1 MEETDLIIGV
11 ILVTKVCPKCKTENL
26 DSSGFCQEC
35 GERLNEPVKVPQKNK
50 EPNRFDK
57 WWNKQSTGRKVL
69 YTGLIF
75 FVCLIAVFS
84 IVLLSWENTAKINN
98 YQGPGETIQI
108 QIDYSGSWNGFVAY
122 NDNTTKRSIL
132 KLNGTGPKTV
142 NLTGY
147 VTDMA
152 YNFNKLDNNSE
163 TLKVTLLGNGTI
175 INSTNTSDAEG
186 TVDIDWNVLTGYK
199 KN

>member
-1 MEETDLIIGV
+1 M
-11 ILVTKVCPKCKTENL
+11 
-26 DSSGFCQEC
+26 
-35 GERLNEPVKVPQKNK
+35 K
-50 EPNRFDK
+50 ESPNQAYCWF
-57 WWNKQSTGRKVL
+57 RK
-69 YTGLIF
+69 
-75 FVCLIAVFS
+75 
-84 IVLLSWENTAKINN
+84 NTAKINN

-199 KN
+199 KNWIFQFI